1 MNSADPFA
9 GALKFVKKAGAGVL
23 LAVGAPIVV
32 LSGYGLLD
40 PSSTVRQLSIVI
52 MAIGLPPTGIAGWL
66 IWSLAR
72 QSKRDAIEADR
83 ADRRKLQATF
93 FRLLKQND
101 GRVSLLQFAME
112 ADLPGDSAK
121 DYLKN
126 QAQVFEAEVEVSTSG
141 NPIYCFE
148 VQPELFK
155 LEESIG
161 SDWDRRAAQ

>member
-1 MNSADPFA
+1 MNSADPVA
-9 GALKFVKKAGAGVL
+9 GTLKFFKKAGAGVL
-23 LAVGAPIVV
+23 LAVGAPIV
-32 LSGYGLLD
+32 LLAGYGLLD

-66 IWSLAR
+66 VWSLMR
-72 QSKRDAIEADR
+72 QNKRDAIEAGL
-83 ADRRKLQATF
+83 ASQQKLQATL

-112 ADLPGDSAK
+112 ADLPGDTAK

-126 QAQVFEAEVEVSTSG
+126 QAKVFEADVEVSTGG

-148 VQPELFK
+148 VQPELFQ
-155 LEESIG
+155 LEESIAT
-161 SDWDRRAAQ
+161 DWES